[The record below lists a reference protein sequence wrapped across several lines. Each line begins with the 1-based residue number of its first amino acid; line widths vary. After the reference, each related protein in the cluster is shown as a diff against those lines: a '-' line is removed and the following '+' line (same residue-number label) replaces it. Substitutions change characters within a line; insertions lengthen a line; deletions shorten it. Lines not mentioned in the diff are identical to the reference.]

1 MMSKENNFRL
11 GLLLL
16 IFHSLIFTGHLKA
29 QNNTRPESFR
39 FDAQFGGRVIH
50 RSMQP
55 MGNDIDF
62 MNYLNDGNDGYYGV
76 MSFGLTFAP
85 DDKWTFGAGFSMLSD
100 MLPNHM
106 RIEVRRRINNISPD
120 WTWGI
125 KAIIYA
131 YPQYLNEFNRFHKAT
146 DTGIIADLNSN
157 YRQRTLFDLG
167 MSAIPY
173 VCYKNKR
180 FQAILGSGFGLN
192 SFKQFHEIILQ
203 KKQGGNLRREIRYE
217 TLSSP
222 AITSHSEAEATYAF
236 LKDRS
241 LSFGV
246 IAKTEFLMTFRN
258 ISYKRTMF
266 TWTDDN
272 YVEDEIHPER
282 KFYSKADFSLGLYL
296 RF

>member
-1 MMSKENNFRL
+1 MSKVKNIRY

-16 IFHSLIFTGHLKA
+16 IFHSLIFIGQLKA
-29 QNNTRPESFR
+29 QNNSRPESFR
-39 FDAQFGGRVIH
+39 LDAQFGGRVIH
-50 RSMQP
+50 RSMQA
-55 MGNDIDF
+55 MGDDIDF

-76 MSFGLTFAP
+76 MSFGLTFSP
-85 DDKWTFGAGFSMLSD
+85 DDKWTFGAGLSMLSD

-106 RIEVRRRINNISPD
+106 RIEVRRHINNLNPQWS
-120 WTWGI
+120 WGL
-125 KAIIYA
+125 KAIVYA
-131 YPQYLNEFNRFHKAT
+131 YPQYMNEFNQFHIQN
-146 DTGIIADLNSN
+146 DTGIIADLNTN

-167 MSAIPY
+167 ISAMPY
-173 VCYKNKR
+173 LSYMNDR
-180 FQAILGSGFGLN
+180 FQATMGSGIGFN

-203 KKQGGNLRREIRYE
+203 KKENGNLRREIRYE
-217 TLSSP
+217 TLPSP
-222 AITSHSEAEATYAF
+222 AITSHSEAEAIYAF

-258 ISYKRTMF
+258 ISYKRTIF

-272 YVEDEIHPER
+272 FVENEIHPDR
-282 KFYSKADFSLGLYL
+282 KFYAKFDFSLGLYL